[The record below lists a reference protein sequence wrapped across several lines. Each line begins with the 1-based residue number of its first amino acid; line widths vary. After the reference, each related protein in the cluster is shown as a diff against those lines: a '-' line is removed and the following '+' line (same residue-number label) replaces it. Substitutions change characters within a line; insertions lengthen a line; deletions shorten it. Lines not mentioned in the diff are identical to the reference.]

1 MAYQLARSKVTE
13 SMLCYDDL
21 GVYKILADVK
31 EPSIYPAFVQETLG
45 KLIRHDKEHGTEFV
59 HILKVFFENECNMLA
74 TSGALF
80 CHKNTLTYKMNKL
93 KDILGYDIMTNE
105 NRTRI
110 MIAFYIMQMGSWY
123 F

>member
-1 MAYQLARSKVTE
+1 
-13 SMLCYDDL
+13 
-21 GVYKILADVK
+21 
-31 EPSIYPAFVQETLG
+31 
-45 KLIRHDKEHGTEFV
+45 
-59 HILKVFFENECNMLA
+59 MLA

-80 CHKNTLTYKMNKL
+80 GHKNTLTYKMNKL